1 MRTTIKS
8 NQTVFNKKVVERN
21 NHLKVR
27 FAKVVRY
34 TLIIMVAFFMIVPYI
49 WMVATSCKL
58 PSDVSITHFE
68 LFPKHFTWANYATS
82 FSLLKVHL
90 YFKNS
95 FIVSF
100 FAVFLQ
106 TAICSLAAFA
116 LARLK
121 FPGAALLLIAFL
133 GTMMVPE
140 EAIMVPLF
148 MLIKKLGMANSYPGM
163 ILPIVPW
170 GFSIYMLTQFFK
182 EVPKA
187 IEESAIIDG
196 CSTIRLFW
204 QIILPLARPALGAVF
219 IFSFIMTWDQFVIPL
234 LVVTDQSKMTIPL
247 GLANCVHDAG
257 ENHALLAAA
266 STLAT
271 IPSVIIFVCFQKY
284 FIKGITMGSV
294 KG

>member
-1 MRTTIKS
+1 MNANIL
-8 NQTVFNKKVVERN
+8 NPN
-21 NHLKVR
+21 LKVNKYGR
-27 FAKVVRY
+27 NGLRY
-34 TLIIMVAFFMIVPYI
+34 FLIIMVALMMVMPYI
-49 WMVATSCKL
+49 WMTATSFKL
-58 PSDVSITHFE
+58 PTEVSISRFE
-68 LFPKHFTWANYATS
+68 LFPKHFTLENYATS

-95 FIVSF
+95 LIVSL
-100 FAVFLQ
+100 FAVILQ
-106 TAICSLAAFA
+106 TGICALAAFA
-116 LARLK
+116 LARLR
-121 FPGAALLLIAFL
+121 FPGVTLLLLAFL

-148 MLIKKLGMANSYPGM
+148 MLIKKLGMVNTYQGM
-163 ILPIVPW
+163 ILPLVPW
-170 GFSIYMLTQFFK
+170 GFSVYMLTQFFK
-182 EVPKA
+182 EIPKE

-196 CSTIRLFW
+196 CSTIKIFW
-204 QIILPLARPALGAVF
+204 RIILPLALPALGAVF

-234 LVVTDQSKMTIPL
+234 LVVTAQNMMTIPL

-266 STLAT
+266 TTLAT